1 MGNNERANLG
11 LLGDLGEQQRAIA
24 QAQAQ
29 GPLELARLL
38 AQIQAS
44 QPYNLFT
51 GETQIGSGTST
62 SKERPSGLQSAIG
75 IASLFA

>member
-11 LLGDLGEQQRAIA
+11 LLGNLGEQQRAIA
-24 QAQAQ
+24 QARAQ

-51 GETQIGSGTST
+51 GQTQVGSGRTT
-62 SKERPSGLQSAIG
+62 ERGSSISVDDVLGV
-75 IASLFA
+75 ASLF